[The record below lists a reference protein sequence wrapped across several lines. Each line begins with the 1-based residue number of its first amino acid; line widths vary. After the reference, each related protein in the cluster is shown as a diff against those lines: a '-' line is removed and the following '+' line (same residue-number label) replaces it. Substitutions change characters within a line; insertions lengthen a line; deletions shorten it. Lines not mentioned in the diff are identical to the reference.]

1 MIVGPD
7 AKGQTMIRRRTPVR
21 RGVAAVEFAFVTMLF
36 VVPLV
41 IGVWEVGRLIQVQQ
55 IVSNAARE
63 GARIGAQAVT
73 LQNGVRTQI
82 KTSASTPSVKSAVYQ
97 SLYAAGLTGLR
108 ESDVAVTFAF
118 TSGRTTDY
126 VPAPSDP
133 PGTNFPAGSM
143 PPDPCYGDKGQ
154 SFTVSVSI
162 PWDKVRWVNIGLL
175 RPAAV
180 SYTVTWQM
188 LIDERFT
195 LTDTLPSW

>member
-1 MIVGPD
+1 
-7 AKGQTMIRRRTPVR
+7 MIRRRTPDR

-36 VVPLV
+36 IVPLI

-63 GARIGAQAVT
+63 GARLGAQAVT
-73 LQNGVRTQI
+73 LHNGVRTQI
-82 KTSASTPSVKSAVYQ
+82 KTTASTPSVKSVVYQ
-97 SLYAAGLTGLR
+97 HMYAAGLTNL
-108 ESDVAVTFAF
+108 EMADVTVTFAF

-126 VPAPSDP
+126 VPTASDP
-133 PGTNFPAGSM
+133 PGTNYPIGSM

-162 PWDKVRWVNIGLL
+162 PWDKVRWINMGLL
-175 RPAAV
+175 RPTTV
-180 SYTVTWQM
+180 TYTATWQM

-195 LTDTLPSW
+195 LPDTLPSW